1 MIYRYNLLYIVMS
14 QTEAPK
20 KRGRPKKIIQND
32 GHKIIHKKIDS
43 IVQEDELLLHLKI
56 YDDEP
61 TEKNI
66 CTYTLTDEDMED
78 IDIKTMDSDDT
89 NISSTS
95 IEKLM
100 KENKKLFIE
109 NKQLKNE
116 IKKLQQENKK
126 TPKPD
131 YMHMITTMNESKI
144 KQINLNLISIKD
156 NKPLIIEK
164 TNIVCWWCT
173 YEFDN
178 IPFFLPDKY
187 EKGTFY
193 VFGCFCSCN
202 CALAY
207 NIDMND
213 YRVMVRNVLINEMY
227 RQITNSKIAIPISPK
242 RELLKK
248 FGGILTID
256 EYRNNTFLLDKQY
269 KMLFPP
275 TIPLLLSIT
284 EYDNDKIGK

>member
-1 MIYRYNLLYIVMS
+1 MS

-20 KRGRPKKIIQND
+20 KRGRPKKIIQNES
-32 GHKIIHKKIDS
+32 HKIIHKKQIDS
-43 IVQEDELLLHLKI
+43 VFDDELLLHLRI

-61 TEKNI
+61 IEKNI
-66 CTYTLTDEDMED
+66 CSYTLTEDETENNE
-78 IDIKTMDSDDT
+78 IKTSESDDSLT
-89 NISSTS
+89 SEMS

-100 KENKKLFIE
+100 IENKKLFFE
-109 NKQLKNE
+109 NKQLKM
-116 IKKLQQENKK
+116 ENKK
-126 TPKPD
+126 LSQDGKKMPKQE
-131 YMHMITTMNESKI
+131 YANILTSIHESKI
-144 KQINLNLISIKD
+144 KQINLNLINIKD
-156 NKPLIIEK
+156 NKTIIMEN

-178 IPFFLPDKY
+178 LPFFMPDKY
-187 EKGTFY
+187 EKGIFY

-207 NIDMND
+207 NIDMTD
-213 YRVMVRNVLINEMY
+213 YRVMIRDTLIKEMY
-227 RQITNSKIAIPISPK
+227 RQITKSKSIIQISPK

-248 FGGILTID
+248 FGGILTI
-256 EYRNNTFLLDKQY
+256 EEFRNSTFLLDKQY

-284 EYDNDKIGK
+284 EYDNDKITK

>member
-1 MIYRYNLLYIVMS
+1 MS

-20 KRGRPKKIIQND
+20 KRGRPKKIVQSES
-32 GHKIIHKKIDS
+32 HKVIHKKQMDS
-43 IVQEDELLLHLKI
+43 IFEDELLLHLRI

-61 TEKNI
+61 LEKNI
-66 CTYTLTDEDMED
+66 CSYTLTEDECEDDMVKSE
-78 IDIKTMDSDDT
+78 SDDT
-89 NISSTS
+89 ISSEMS

-100 KENKKLFIE
+100 IENKKLFFE
-109 NKQLKNE
+109 NKQLKM
-116 IKKLQQENKK
+116 ENKK
-126 TPKPD
+126 LSQDCKKIPKQE
-131 YMHMITTMNESKI
+131 YVNILTSIHESKI
-144 KQINLNLISIKD
+144 KQVNLNLINIKD
-156 NKPLIIEK
+156 NKQIITEK

-178 IPFFLPDKY
+178 IPFFIPDKY

-207 NIDMND
+207 NIDMSD
-213 YRVMVRNVLINEMY
+213 YRVMVRDVLIKEMY
-227 RQITNSKIAIPISPK
+227 RQITNLKTVIPISPK
-242 RELLKK
+242 REILKK

-256 EYRNNTFLLDKQY
+256 EFRNNAFLLDKQY

-284 EYDNDKIGK
+284 EYDTDKITK